1 MDNKQEAL
9 DEAYRWLS
17 LRLKRASLIEGELLA
32 LAKRPFLSE
41 DEKKRYDQLIVDNK
55 SVSIKDVVGVIDGL
69 QGEDDKVVG
78 FEEFE

>member
-41 DEKKRYDQLIVDNK
+41 DEKKRYDQLIADNK

>member
-1 MDNKQEAL
+1 VDNKQEAL

-41 DEKKRYDQLIVDNK
+41 DEKKRYDQLIADNK